1 MTIAARVL
9 IAVLIFSTG
18 HALAERPTMTDVLA
32 AATDADWRRP
42 LAENTLYLKLPAG
55 IVIMEVA
62 PQFAPDVINN
72 LRVMTDADYFANTAI
87 IRSQENYV
95 VQWADPNAESDKALS
110 LGRAAPTVKAEFY
123 RSGSD
128 LDMELIDSRDAYADE
143 VGFVDGFPAG
153 RDADKSRAWLLHCY
167 GMLGV
172 GRANDPDSG
181 SGAELYV
188 VTGHAPRHLDRN
200 VVLIGRVLQGMEL
213 LTTLPRG
220 TGDLSFYES
229 ASEFTPIEYM
239 RFADDVPEVDRINLE
254 VLRTDTG
261 TFRQL
266 VESRRYRS
274 DPWFVDPAGKIG
286 VCNVPLPVRQ
296 VE

>member
-1 MTIAARVL
+1 MTIVTRLL
-9 IAVLIFSTG
+9 IAALIFLTG
-18 HALAERPTMTDVLA
+18 YALAERPTMSDVLA
-32 AATDADWRRP
+32 AASDDDWRRP
-42 LAENTLYLKLPAG
+42 LAENTLYLKLPTG
-55 IVIMEVA
+55 MVVMEVA
-62 PQFAPDVINN
+62 PQFAPNVIDN
-72 LRVMTDADYFANTAI
+72 LRVMTSADYFADTAI

-95 VQWADPNAESDKALS
+95 VQWADPNAESDNAMS
-110 LGRAAPTVKAEFY
+110 LGKAAPTVPAEFY
-123 RSGSD
+123 RNGSD
-128 LDMELIDSRDAYADE
+128 LDMDLLDSRDAYADV

-153 RDADKSRAWLLHCY
+153 RDIDKSRAWLLHCY

-172 GRANDPDSG
+172 GRANDADSG

-213 LTTLPRG
+213 LTTLQRG
-220 TGDLSFYES
+220 TGDLSFYQS
-229 ASEFTPIEYM
+229 ASEYTPIEYM
-239 RFADDVPEVDRINLE
+239 RFGDGVPEADRVDLE

-261 TFRQL
+261 TFQQL

-274 DPWFVDPAGKIG
+274 DPWFVDPAGNIG

>member
-1 MTIAARVL
+1 MTIVARFL
-9 IAVLIFSTG
+9 IVALIFIAGYAS
-18 HALAERPTMTDVLA
+18 AERLTMSDVLA
-32 AATDADWRRP
+32 AASDDDWRRP

-95 VQWADPNAESDKALS
+95 VQWADPNAESDKAMS
-110 LGRAAPTVKAEFY
+110 LGKATPTVKAEFY

-239 RFADDVPEVDRINLE
+239 RFGDDVPEADRINLE

>member
-1 MTIAARVL
+1 MTIVARFL
-9 IAVLIFSTG
+9 IVALIFIAGYAS
-18 HALAERPTMTDVLA
+18 AERLTMSDVLA
-32 AATDADWRRP
+32 AASDDDWRRP
-42 LAENTLYLKLPAG
+42 LAENTLHLKLPAG

-95 VQWADPNAESDKALS
+95 VQWADPNAELDKAMS
-110 LGRAAPTVKAEFY
+110 LGKATPTVKAEFY

-239 RFADDVPEVDRINLE
+239 RFGDDVPEADRINLE